1 MSQMTQMFVN
11 KTPWIYFIYT
21 MTLCQEIWT
30 VNETQ
35 KRKNRGTHLTGI
47 KKLTRAINFLDW

>member
-1 MSQMTQMFVN
+1 MSQMTQMFVR
-11 KTPWIYFIYT
+11 KTPWISFIYT

-35 KRKNRGTHLTGI
+35 KRKNRGTRLTGI
-47 KKLTRAINFLDW
+47 QKLTQA

>member
-1 MSQMTQMFVN
+1 MSKNAYRRMSEMTKMFVS
-11 KTPWIYFIYT
+11 KTPWICFIYT

-35 KRKNRGTHLTGI
+35 KRINRGTHLTGI
-47 KKLTRAINFLDW
+47 KNLT